1 MHRSRGKVECIQGGR
16 HFEKEAGGFEKM
28 DVIKMNKENI
38 EEILKR
44 LGSEDVPAD
53 VQKIAEETARD
64 FSEKQTRQPR
74 HYVLWENIM
83 RSRITKLAAAAVV
96 ITVVLI
102 GMHFIGNP
110 LGSSV
115 TFAQVIQPILD
126 ANTAVLDI
134 VLGNEEDNVPVIH
147 DMVMGSRIRRTMSN
161 MPEVVSIIDLEKSRI
176 LTLTISTKEAVYI
189 DLKGLPSIPNYMDR
203 LRNIIRKLQDSPD
216 FSVEELGEQDMAG
229 QELIGFHA
237 ANPKLDITIWADP
250 RTALPVRIEHAEGQM
265 KVICKNIH
273 FDASMDE
280 SLFSMEVP
288 EGYKLKQ
295 TEIDLKG
302 ATEQDFIEGLR
313 IRAQVFGDGT
323 FPEGVAV
330 EDYLKEAPAF
340 GKKMGELGLSEKEQN
355 ELGMKLAKHL
365 LFIRFFKGEGEWHYA
380 GKGVKLGD
388 ADVPIFWYRPE
399 GAENYR
405 VIYGDLSVKDVAPEN
420 LPK

>member
-1 MHRSRGKVECIQGGR
+1 MEVIR
-16 HFEKEAGGFEKM
+16 M
-28 DVIKMNKENI
+28 DRNNI
-38 EEILKR
+38 EEILKQI
-44 LGSEDVPAD
+44 GSENIPAD
-53 VQKIAEETARD
+53 VQRIAEETARD
-64 FSEKQTRQPR
+64 FSKTLEQTKQPK
-74 HYVLWENIM
+74 HYVLWEYIM
-83 RSRITKLAAAAVV
+83 RSRITKLIAAAVV
-96 ITVVLI
+96 VVAVLI

-126 ANTAVLDI
+126 AKTAVLDI
-134 VLGNEEDNVPVIH
+134 IIGNEEENVPVIH

-161 MPEVVSIIDLEKSRI
+161 MPEVVSIIDLEKGKI
-176 LTLTISTKEAVYI
+176 LALTTPAKEAVYI

-216 FSVEELGEQDMAG
+216 FSFEELGEQDIGG
-229 QELIGFHA
+229 QKLICFRA
-237 ANPKLDITIWADP
+237 ANPQLDVTIWADP
-250 RTALPVRIEHAEGQM
+250 RTVMPVRIEQIEGQM
-265 KVICKNIH
+265 KVICKNLH
-273 FDASMDE
+273 FDAPMDE

-295 TEIDLKG
+295 TEIDLMG

-313 IRAQVFGDGT
+313 IRAEVFGNGT

-340 GKKMGELGLSEKEQN
+340 GRKMGELGLSEKEQN

-388 ADVPIFWYRPE
+388 AGTAIFWYQPK
-399 GAENYR
+399 GAETYR
-405 VIYGDLSVKDVAPEN
+405 VIYGDLHVEDVSAEN